1 MLNSDD
7 RFVKELQVQ
16 KEALEACQD
25 SKKVDSCIKCES
37 LVGCEVRNKY
47 VKSVYDSMS
56 HGETGGFEF

>member
-1 MLNSDD
+1 MHKPDD

-16 KEALEACQD
+16 KEVLEACQD
-25 SKKVDSCIKCES
+25 SKNVESCMKCES
-37 LVGCEVRNKY
+37 LIGCEVRSKY